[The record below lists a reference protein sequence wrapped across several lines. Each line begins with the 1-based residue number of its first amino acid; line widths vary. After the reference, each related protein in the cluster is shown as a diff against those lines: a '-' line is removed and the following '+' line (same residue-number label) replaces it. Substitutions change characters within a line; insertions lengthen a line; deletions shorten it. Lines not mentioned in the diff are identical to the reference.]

1 MRARAGCARERSAS
15 KSAARVAARKGG
27 AARRLPSNP
36 CPTLAPPSAGH
47 LNMHK
52 SRRRVNALGAN
63 KAVLQPSIRKRY
75 LRMLGM

>member
-1 MRARAGCARERSAS
+1 MSATRGRERVLAVRSRTIARALTPRLHPPS
-15 KSAARVAARKGG
+15 
-27 AARRLPSNP
+27 LPSSF
-36 CPTLAPPSAGH
+36 PSHTRFAGH